1 MLNPGVN
8 HFCVPGLRGVRRGS
22 GPEDMNGG
30 IIMGSRV
37 GGMRGARTWGAN
49 RDRGGGIGDGGR
61 GGCGDLIMGRGSR
74 GFWCRGRGILIILI
88 FRWGEGRL
96 MCVCRMH

>member
-30 IIMGSRV
+30 IIMGRTEVGVGAGTSSWAGAPGDSGV
-37 GGMRGARTWGAN
+37 GGEVFLSSLFLG
-49 RDRGGGIGDGGR
+49 GGR
-61 GGCGDLIMGRGSR
+61 GDSCVSAGCFNDS
-74 GFWCRGRGILIILI
+74 
-88 FRWGEGRL
+88 
-96 MCVCRMH
+96 